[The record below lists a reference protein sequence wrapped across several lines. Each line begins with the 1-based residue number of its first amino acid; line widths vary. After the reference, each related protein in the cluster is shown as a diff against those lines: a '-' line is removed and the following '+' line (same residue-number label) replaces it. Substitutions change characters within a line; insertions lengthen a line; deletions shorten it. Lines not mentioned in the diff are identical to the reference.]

1 MYPHHVFNL
10 EPAGTSGMYPIC
22 YQCHRFCSLWLLYTM
37 ILSTSTTVDLYPF
50 FIGHYPLSLLP
61 QFPSA
66 FPLFSPIIPSPP
78 YPTTPVLRVRAV
90 EQAVVYSTSTTGL
103 STLTFRGG
111 VVAEGGGVEER
122 SEVMYWHRGAYIIYY
137 RDITGHSCIAWLMVA

>member
-1 MYPHHVFNL
+1 MNRAHDPSIELSPSDGSVRALGASAVLGFWSSLATCAPHHFL
-10 EPAGTSGMYPIC
+10 PATTSFDY
-22 YQCHRFCSLWLLYTM
+22 
-37 ILSTSTTVDLYPF
+37 
-50 FIGHYPLSLLP
+50 GHGF
-61 QFPSA
+61 QTA
-66 FPLFSPIIPSPP
+66 ETCSPP
-78 YPTTPVLRVRAV
+78 V

-137 RDITGHSCIAWLMVA
+137 RDITGHSCIA